1 MDNNKT
7 TSKTRNQLLNLML
20 LKAFRERW
28 SDSKWGINIKTVK
41 LKCLRVN
48 ANAIACC
55 LVVTFF
61 FLFSNTSA
69 YRNDNQ
75 VFRLFLGAA

>member
-28 SDSKWGINIKTVK
+28 SDSKWGINIKTVHTT
-41 LKCLRVN
+41 LSSMRYVDIVYN
-48 ANAIACC
+48 PIIR
-55 LVVTFF
+55 T
-61 FLFSNTSA
+61 
-69 YRNDNQ
+69 
-75 VFRLFLGAA
+75 FLGTA